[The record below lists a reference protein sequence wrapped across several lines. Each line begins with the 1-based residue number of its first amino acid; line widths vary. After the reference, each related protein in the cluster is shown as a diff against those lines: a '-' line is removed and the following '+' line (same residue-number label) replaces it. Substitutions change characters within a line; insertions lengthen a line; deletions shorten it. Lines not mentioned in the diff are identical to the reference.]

1 LNLKGYFLTIIT
13 LGIYSFWWYK
23 DLFAYYVDNLSLH
36 KEGQQIRM
44 KSIATGG
51 DFFKMIMLN
60 FLIVFFTLGLGYAWA
75 VTRTLNF
82 MVSKI
87 KLEGN
92 IDLDSILQTE
102 DDYNDATGDDMTGF
116 LDMNFII

>member
-1 LNLKGYFLTIIT
+1 MKLRGYLLNNVRAGNVEFKYQGVGSKFFILNLKGYFLTIIT

-51 DFFKMIMLN
+51 DFFKMIIKKDMLN
-60 FLIVFFTLGLGYAWA
+60 
-75 VTRTLNF
+75 
-82 MVSKI
+82 
-87 KLEGN
+87 
-92 IDLDSILQTE
+92 
-102 DDYNDATGDDMTGF
+102 
-116 LDMNFII
+116 